1 VSNPSP
7 TNIAASIHAKLT
19 NKARE
24 FKIDPNILRTRYAL
38 ERFLYRL
45 SLSQY
50 KRRLTPKGAMLF
62 VLWSDEKFRPTKDA
76 DFLLTGESDVD
87 AVEKMIKEICVIP
100 VQEDDAMRYDPES
113 VRAEIIREDQ
123 AYGGVRATLAAHL
136 GKITVPIQLD
146 IGVGDVVTPKSEQ
159 VPFSVLMKDFPAPQ
173 LFVYSRESM
182 VAEKLEAMV
191 KLDLANSRMKD
202 FYDVWVISTQ
212 LGFDSDIMPK
222 AILATFKRRG
232 TSFPKGD
239 IPALTSYFYN
249 DEKKN
254 IQWRAFL
261 KKGKVAYGHLTLK
274 QVCEEISESL
284 REVFKRIIQGKICIF
299 PFPISD
305 SQTTLGDR

>member
-1 VSNPSP
+1 MSKPGP
-7 TNIAASIHAKLT
+7 INIAASIHAKLT

-38 ERFLYRL
+38 ERFLCRLGLSKYR
-45 SLSQY
+45 
-50 KRRLTPKGAMLF
+50 RRLTLKGAMLF
-62 VLWSDEKFRPTKDA
+62 ALWSDENFRPTKDA
-76 DFLLTGESDVD
+76 DFLLTGKSGVD
-87 AVEKMIKEICVIP
+87 AVEKMVKEICLCP

-202 FYDVWVISTQ
+202 FYDVWVITTR
-212 LGFDSDIMPK
+212 LGFDVDIMSK
-222 AILATFKRRG
+222 AIPATFKRRG
-232 TSFPKGD
+232 TLFPKD
-239 IPALTSYFYN
+239 EIPALTSYFYN

-261 KKGKVAYGHLTLK
+261 KKGKVAYSHLSLK
-274 QVCEEISESL
+274 QVCGE
-284 REVFKRIIQGKICIF
+284 
-299 PFPISD
+299 ISD
-305 SQTTLGDR
+305 SLGDVLVKVKRNK